1 MVDLSNKYIYKI
13 IVVGDGGV
21 GKTSLIKKFTEGSFE
36 QEYIKTIGAQFSKYE
51 SERNGDKIKLL
62 FWDIA
67 GQEDFQFLL
76 PSFYQNAKA
85 AIIAYS
91 LEENDLGKNSFAHV
105 MNWHKNIENYC
116 GKIPILVFANKIDL
130 VNEGNLK
137 LIDLQKLIDDN
148 NFLGYYLT
156 SAKTG
161 QGVIEAFNAI
171 IARIYDQYKP

>member
-1 MVDLSNKYIYKI
+1 MLKNSNKYIYKI
-13 IVVGDGGV
+13 IIVGDGGV

-85 AIIAYS
+85 AIIVFS
-91 LEENDLGKNSFAHV
+91 LEENELGKNSFVHIK
-105 MNWHKNIENYC
+105 NWYENIENYC
-116 GKIPILVFANKIDL
+116 GKIPLLVFANKVDL
-130 VNEGNLK
+130 VNEGNL
-137 LIDLQKLIDDN
+137 DVSELQKMVKLN
-148 NFLGYYLT
+148 KFLGYFLT

-161 QGVIEAFNAI
+161 QGVIQAFNAI
-171 IARIYDQYKP
+171 INRIYDQFKI

>member
-1 MVDLSNKYIYKI
+1 MSSKYIYKI

-36 QEYIKTIGAQFSKYE
+36 KDYIKTIGAQFSKYE

-67 GQEDFQFLL
+67 GQEDFHFLL

-85 AIIAYS
+85 AIIVYS
-91 LEENDLGKNSFAHV
+91 LKENELVNSFAHIK
-105 MNWHKNIENYC
+105 NWHENIENYC
-116 GKIPILVFANKIDL
+116 GTLPVVVFANKNDL
-130 VNEGNLK
+130 VNESNLDMSELK
-137 LIDLQKLIDDN
+137 NLVVDN
-148 NFLGYYLT
+148 NFLGYYIT

-161 QGVIEAFNAI
+161 QGVIKSFNAI
-171 IARIYDQYKP
+171 INRIYNQFKT

>member
-91 LEENDLGKNSFAHV
+91 LEENELGKNSFTHV
-105 MNWHKNIENYC
+105 MNWHENIENYC
-116 GKIPILVFANKIDL
+116 GNVPTLVFANKVDL
-130 VNEGNLK
+130 VNEGNLE
-137 LIDLQKLIDDN
+137 LRDLQKLIDDN

-171 IARIYDQYKP
+171 ITRIYDQYKP